1 MSFKMHPTSVIV
13 RLLSLMVIAIP
24 LAMTLNTA
32 RAGTLL
38 GDPLVEFMPLS
49 QEEMAGLRGGFMTA
63 DGIEITIGYE
73 QAAFINGILQTK
85 LALDISRLDHRNAA
99 KLASDIQPIRII
111 QSGEG
116 NLAPAPALSLPV
128 AGYLTLLQ
136 NSLDNQTLHNLTVLN
151 IDIKNLPT
159 TPFGSLGNTINDQ
172 LLNSLF

>member
-1 MSFKMHPTSVIV
+1 MTFKMHPISVVIH
-13 RLLSLMVIAIP
+13 RLLLMVIAMS
-24 LAMTLNTA
+24 LAMALNIA

-38 GDPLVEFMPLS
+38 ADPLTEFMPLS

-99 KLASDIQPIRII
+99 GLAGDIQPIRII

-116 NLAPAPALSLPV
+116 NLAPAPPLSLPV

-151 IDIKNLPT
+151 IDIKNLPAT
-159 TPFGSLGNTINDQ
+159 QFGSLGNTINDQ
-172 LLNSLF
+172 ILNSLY